1 MSLTTTAYLEQ
12 KRAADIE
19 MKQLWNGHDCKA
31 SPESGCLPCLEYME
45 YFGIPDPEPEED
57 S

>member
-45 YFGIPDPEPEED
+45 YFSMPDPEPEED